1 MNLVQDL
8 VDLGQDTRFLT
19 MVIKILVKIHII
31 LFCTSL
37 SFDPFEKIYLDENP
51 PIQNH
56 CIPHS
61 S

>member
-1 MNLVQDL
+1 MH
-8 VDLGQDTRFLT
+8 LGQDTRFLT
-19 MVIKILVKIHII
+19 IVIKILVKI
-31 LFCTSL
+31 LYFVPSL
-37 SFDPFEKIYLDENP
+37 SFDPFEKIYLDGNP